1 LFINTTFEFDG
12 QQSTE
17 YGLLLANMSS
27 SVMNT
32 PFAYGR
38 QIREERVNSKSMP
51 YFFGIDEEPLQFRVM
66 LARQEEWDYNTR
78 LEVVRWLFQ
87 DTYKPF
93 VSTDHIGIIYNAMV
107 VDSPEKISVGNIPR
121 MIELNFRCDAPWAWT
136 PFYVYNYDLS
146 TNPGVSIITIENKSN
161 IQKHVS
167 PEIWIRSIEGG
178 TIKLKNTSDG
188 GREAI
193 LVNLLPNEVIYLN
206 NEFKQIETD
215 RPSVYRL
222 KDFNRK
228 WIKLVYGMNHIEVT
242 GKCLITSKAKY
253 GIAV

>member
-1 LFINTTFEFDG
+1 MFINTTFEFDG

-27 SVMNT
+27 STMNT
-32 PFAYGR
+32 PFALGR
-38 QIREERVNSKSMP
+38 QVREAKIGSKSIP
-51 YFFGIDEEPLQFRVM
+51 YFFGVDEEPLQFRVM
-66 LARQEEWDYNTR
+66 LAREEEWDYDTR
-78 LEVVRWLFQ
+78 LRVVRWLFQ
-87 DTYKPF
+87 NEYKPF
-93 VSTDHIGIIYNAMV
+93 ISTDNIGVIYNAMV

-136 PFYVYNYDLS
+136 PHYVYNYDLS
-146 TNPGVSIITIENKSN
+146 TNTGTTTITIENNSN
-161 IQKHVS
+161 IQKYVH
-167 PEIWIRSIEGG
+167 PEIWIRAIDGG
-178 TIKLKNTSDG
+178 TITLTNTSDG
-188 GREAI
+188 GRQTI
-193 LVNLLPNEVIYLN
+193 LTNLLANEVVYLN

-215 RPSVYRL
+215 LPSVYRL

-228 WIKLVYGMNHIEVT
+228 WIQLVYGMNHIQVT